1 MFKKQKMIITMK
13 RETTK
18 QTKGTLVEKE
28 VWTYRSSYGLLKK
41 LKKEAKCT
49 DEYARIMELNGFLTL
64 VIHKPYLDIVTVHP
78 ADSTVRDYTSVD
90 EPRI

>member
-18 QTKGTLVEKE
+18 QTKGTVVEKE

-41 LKKEAKCT
+41 LKK
-49 DEYARIMELNGFLTL
+49 
-64 VIHKPYLDIVTVHP
+64 KPNVLMNTP
-78 ADSTVRDYTSVD
+78 
-90 EPRI
+90 E